1 MRHRYAIDVACLLIA
16 ATVAIATVAASQERV
31 KERLRV
37 AESAVL
43 VRPPTRHVLGLP
55 IRRPPTPRELTV
67 FLGEEPL
74 EVTQVQKLG
83 SEETWTVVIYLDA
96 PLTAG
101 ETLSRSALALAR
113 VAETLT
119 AFGPVEL
126 LVASSTGVE
135 SKVPPT
141 RTAWSLQ
148 SALADATRQADNGE
162 LGGQLAA
169 MRRARLIAR
178 HGRERSG
185 SDGASA
191 FGALVEQQDDR
202 LLVALR
208 DRRCRTDLCL
218 LLLVREGYPEGEEA
232 PAVDAEADVPAARSD
247 APTAPGDAD
256 ESRRLARE
264 LAAARWLVGVV
275 VTQEAADPDDTP
287 SVRPP
292 EARQLDAGIPP
303 GQSPGHAAL
312 YPSGYSQ
319 DLEIEQLDLL
329 LRLDSAPLK
338 HIARETGGFL
348 AATPQGL
355 AEDLQTVRERLLVW
369 FRQPASPPDG
379 VVPLRVVFEP
389 RSQDL
394 WAPRWWRFHDESR

>member
-1 MRHRYAIDVACLLIA
+1 MDRGHLLD
-16 ATVAIATVAASQERV
+16 
-31 KERLRV
+31 
-37 AESAVL
+37 
-43 VRPPTRHVLGLP
+43 G
-55 IRRPPTPRELTV
+55 
-67 FLGEEPL
+67 
-74 EVTQVQKLG
+74 
-83 SEETWTVVIYLDA
+83 

-113 VAETLT
+113 VAEMLT
-119 AFGPVEL
+119 GLGPVEL

-135 SKVPPT
+135 TRVPPT

-178 HGRERSG
+178 HGRERPG
-185 SDGASA
+185 SERASA
-191 FGALVEQQDDR
+191 FGTLIEEQDEK

-218 LLLVREGYPEGEEA
+218 LLLVREGYPEDEEA
-232 PAVDAEADVPAARSD
+232 PEADADAEVPAARPD

-264 LAAARWLVGVV
+264 LAAARWLTGVV
-275 VTQEAADPDDTP
+275 VTQKAADPDDTP

-303 GQSPGHAAL
+303 AQRRGHAAL

-329 LRLDSAPLK
+329 LQLDSAPLK
-338 HIARETGGFL
+338 RIARGTGGFL

-355 AEDLQTVRERLLVW
+355 AEDLQMLRERLLVW
-369 FRQPASPPDG
+369 FRQPARPPDG
-379 VVPLRVVFEP
+379 VVPLRVVFDP

-394 WAPRWWRFHDESR
+394 WAPRWWRARDESH